1 MQLSYDEIIDAAL
14 RVVYSQY
21 YRLGQKLS
29 TRPPHVLR
37 VEELR
42 QGLLGQELRY
52 LADVASQRI
61 EADPDAVSAAMESVL
76 QALFWPPVTDDFQVP
91 RNFWGTDLGAML
103 SMAKL
108 RCYSTDDL
116 IGIGDAAHMLQVSR
130 PTIYRW
136 MDDSVLA
143 YVRDHLTDR
152 KFLIRSSVLA
162 MKEKLDKER
171 QEKER
176 KEREERERAQAA
188 AAPPDLVA
196 DPRAIIRSR

>member
-1 MQLSYDEIIDAAL
+1 MALSYDEIIDAAL
-14 RVVYSQY
+14 RLVYSQY

-29 TRPPHVLR
+29 TQPPQVLKL
-37 VEELR
+37 EELR

-61 EADPDAVSAAMESVL
+61 EADPDAVAAAMESVL

-91 RNFWGTDLGAML
+91 RNFWGTDLGSML

-108 RCYSTDDL
+108 RCYSTDEL
-116 IGIGDAAHMLQVSR
+116 SGIGAAADMLQVSR

-171 QEKER
+171 
-176 KEREERERAQAA
+176 REM
-188 AAPPDLVA
+188 
-196 DPRAIIRSR
+196 